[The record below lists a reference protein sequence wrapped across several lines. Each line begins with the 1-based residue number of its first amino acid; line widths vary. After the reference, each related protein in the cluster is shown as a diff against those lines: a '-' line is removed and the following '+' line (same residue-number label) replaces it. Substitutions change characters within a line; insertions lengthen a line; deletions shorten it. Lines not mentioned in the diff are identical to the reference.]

1 MQKQSFEKLR
11 SIDWKTNAMV
21 SYFSQNYKGK
31 GATSWSVTK
40 YNLLNFDETI

>member
-40 YNLLNFDETI
+40 IQFIEF